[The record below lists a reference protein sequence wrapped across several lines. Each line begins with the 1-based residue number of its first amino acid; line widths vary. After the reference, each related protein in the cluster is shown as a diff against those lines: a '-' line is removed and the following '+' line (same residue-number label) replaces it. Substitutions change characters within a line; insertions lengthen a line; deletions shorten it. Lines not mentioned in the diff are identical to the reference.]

1 MAEDTEDLDINNPQ
15 RYPSFVEVICKSSGK
30 TRRFAADTDAG
41 FAVNLIN
48 KKLHSDVS
56 GGDGGNIPLASYI
69 EAVKEGEEEEPI
81 SFGPRS
87 VLADYGPGW
96 RLQTVVQQNGSVMYD
111 VTGVHVRRARAQKA
125 DAKGVDESHSMK
137 GASQSA
143 LNFLYVGKI
152 LFAFLLLFVFGAI
165 FTLLLEN
172 LPQFILYINSSV

>member
-30 TRRFAADTDAG
+30 TRRFAVDTDAG

-48 KKLHSDVS
+48 KKLRSDVS

-96 RLQTVVQQNGSVMYD
+96 RLQTVVQQNDD
-111 VTGVHVRRARAQKA
+111 VTGVHVRPARAQKA

-137 GASQSA
+137 RASQSA

>member
-30 TRRFAADTDAG
+30 TRRFAVDTDAG

-48 KKLHSDVS
+48 KKLRSDVS

-96 RLQTVVQQNGSVMYD
+96 RLQTVVQQNDD
-111 VTGVHVRRARAQKA
+111 VTGVHVRPARAQKA
-125 DAKGVDESHSMK
+125 DAKVRI
-137 GASQSA
+137 
-143 LNFLYVGKI
+143 FYVYE
-152 LFAFLLLFVFGAI
+152 FFW
-165 FTLLLEN
+165 N
-172 LPQFILYINSSV
+172 L